1 VRPQPRPWSLPFGV
15 RIVATLCLYACLPA
29 VAETTAGQTKD
40 SAHQPTMAQLPGQ
53 ISGYV
58 YRADTGEPVPKAEVS
73 LDPQDQDTGKAAG
86 GSRVVRTGP
95 DGAFAFSDLPAGSY
109 ALNVW
114 RNGFASFS
122 CQRNG
127 GCRGFSLKRGQKLQ
141 NIDLRMTPAAVI
153 TGEISDEDHEPV
165 AGIEVYALRADY
177 LPGGG
182 LELSGPY
189 RVLTDDRG
197 IFRISDMLPGTYYIR
212 AGGLIERPMKQ
223 TGLKEGI
230 DGGLRYRDAYYPGTA
245 LFAEAEPV
253 EAKPGSETNNIRIPV
268 ATEKIY
274 SITGAVVGKGK
285 AAELKH
291 SEASVSFTKRSDAE
305 QMFGDNSNT
314 GTTMLGPDRSFTI
327 RRLSPGEYTLTAVTD
342 DLDEGRAIDEGYAF
356 VRIVDSDTRVNIEIG
371 RSAELRGNVKAPQ
384 GFSSAGEQIILETT
398 GMRIYPSDIDSS
410 GRFDIVNIPPGQY
423 TISLQD
429 PKSKPL
435 SAYVKQA
442 LCSGRDYAS
451 QPQELELGTLLDCD
465 VTLVDD
471 TGVVGGEV
479 NDGDKPAAGLVVV
492 LIPESRALRRLPRYT
507 LTTNTDAAG
516 RYHIAGAI
524 PGDYF
529 LFAVTPSDDHAYFA
543 LDFAD
548 RNQRSAERLTVAPR
562 ATQVVN
568 LKASRAQ

>member
-1 VRPQPRPWSLPFGV
+1 MRPQPRPWSLPFGV
-15 RIVATLCLYACLPA
+15 RIAATLCLWACHPA
-29 VAETTAGQTKD
+29 VAKTTAGQTKD

-73 LDPQDQDTGKAAG
+73 LHPQDEHTGKAAD

-95 DGAFAFSDLPAGSY
+95 DGAFVFSDLPAGSY
-109 ALNVW
+109 ALEVW

-127 GCRGFSLKRGQKLQ
+127 GCRGFSLNSGQKLA
-141 NIDLRMTPAAVI
+141 NVVLRITAAAVI
-153 TGEISDEDHEPV
+153 TGEISDEDQEPV

-177 LPGGG
+177 LPGGR

-197 IFRISDMLPGTYYIR
+197 IFRISDMLPGSYYIR
-212 AGGLIERPMKQ
+212 AGGLMERPMKQ
-223 TGLKEGI
+223 VGLKEGP
-230 DGGLRYRDAYYPGTA
+230 DGGLRYRDTYYPGTA
-245 LFAEAEPV
+245 LFEEAEPV

-268 ATEKIY
+268 ATEKMY
-274 SITGAVVGKGK
+274 SITGAVVGTGK

-291 SEASVSFTKRSDAE
+291 SEASVSFTKRSGAE

-327 RRLSPGEYTLTAVTD
+327 RRLSPGEYTLSAVTED
-342 DLDEGRAIDEGYAF
+342 VDKGRAFDEGYAF
-356 VRIVDSDTRVNIEIG
+356 VRIVDSDVRVNIEIG

-384 GFSSAGEQIILETT
+384 GFSSAGEQVILQTT
-398 GMRIYPSDIDSS
+398 GMRIYDSNIDSS
-410 GRFDIVNIPPGQY
+410 GRFDIVNIPPGEY
-423 TISLQD
+423 TISLRGQ
-429 PKSKPL
+429 KSKPR
-435 SAYVKQA
+435 STYVKQA

-451 QPQELELGTLLDCD
+451 QQLELELGTLLDCD
-465 VTLVDD
+465 VTLMDD

-479 NDGDKPAAGLVVV
+479 TDGDEPAAGMVVV
-492 LIPESRALRRLPRYT
+492 LIPQSRALRRLPRYT

-516 RYHIAGAI
+516 RYNIAGAI

-529 LFAVTPSDDHAYFA
+529 LFAGTPSDDHAYFA
-543 LDFAD
+543 PDFAD

>member
-1 VRPQPRPWSLPFGV
+1 MRPQPRPWSLPFGV
-15 RIVATLCLYACLPA
+15 RIAATLCLCACLPV
-29 VAETTAGQTKD
+29 VAKTTAGQTKD

-58 YRADTGEPVPKAEVS
+58 YRAGTGEPVPKAEVS
-73 LDPQDQDTGKAAG
+73 LHPQDEDTGKAAG

-95 DGAFAFSDLPAGSY
+95 DGAFVFSDLPAGSY
-109 ALNVW
+109 ALDVW

-127 GCRGFSLKRGQKLQ
+127 DCKGFSLNSGQKLE
-141 NIDLRMTPAAVI
+141 NIVLRITAAAVI
-153 TGEISDEDHEPV
+153 TGEISDEDQEPV
-165 AGIEVYALRADY
+165 AGIEVYALRADF
-177 LPGGG
+177 LPGGR

-189 RVLTDDRG
+189 GVLTDDRG
-197 IFRISDMLPGTYYIR
+197 IFRMSDMLPGSYYIR

-223 TGLKEGI
+223 VGLKEGP
-230 DGGLRYRDAYYPGTA
+230 DGGLRYRDTYYPGTG
-245 LFAEAEPV
+245 LFEEAEPV

-274 SITGAVVGKGK
+274 SITGAVVGTGK

-291 SEASVSFTKRSDAE
+291 SRSDVYFTKRNGAE

-327 RRLSPGEYTLTAVTD
+327 RRLSPGEYTLTAVTED
-342 DLDEGRAIDEGYAF
+342 IDKGRAFDEGYAF
-356 VRIVDSDTRVNIEIG
+356 VRIVDSDVRVNIEIG

-384 GFSSAGEQIILETT
+384 GFSSAGEQVILQTT
-398 GMRIYPSDIDSS
+398 GMRIYPSNLDSR
-410 GRFDIVNIPPGQY
+410 GRFDIVNIPPGEY
-423 TISLQD
+423 TISLRDQE
-429 PKSKPL
+429 SKPP

-442 LCSGRDYAS
+442 WCSGRDYAS

-465 VTLVDD
+465 VTVVDD
-471 TGVVGGEV
+471 TGVVDGEV
-479 NDGDKPAAGLVVV
+479 TDGDKPAAGMVVV
-492 LIPESRALRRLPRYT
+492 LIPQSRALRRLPRYT

-516 RYHIAGAI
+516 RYNIAGAI

-562 ATQVVN
+562 ATPVVN
-568 LKASRAQ
+568 LKVSRAQ